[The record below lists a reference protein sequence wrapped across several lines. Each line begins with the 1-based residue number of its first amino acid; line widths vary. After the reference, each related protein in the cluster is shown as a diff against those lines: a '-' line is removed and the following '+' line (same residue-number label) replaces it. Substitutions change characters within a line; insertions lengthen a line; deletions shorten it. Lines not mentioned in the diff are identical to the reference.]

1 MSRELEIT
9 HPIKLSEQRLGGSAT
24 IALAG
29 QPNVGKSTI
38 FNLLTGLSQHVGN
51 WPGKTV
57 EYKAGTYHHNGMTM
71 QIVDLPGT
79 YSLTANS
86 LEECIARDFIIK
98 EQPDVVVVI
107 VNAAALE
114 RNLYLVAELLC
125 LPAPLVLGLNMM
137 DVAEQQGI
145 HIEPHVLEAAL
156 GLPVV
161 PLVATRNQGL
171 RDLMGIVEGLVRQP
185 AVFAPARPAIRQ
197 DHRVVL
203 DEIHKIIA
211 GQVPEPYPEN
221 WVALKL
227 LEGDE
232 EITRMMQAHLP
243 AEGWENIH
251 AILMQHEGALLAVAG
266 GRYKWIRRMMR
277 AAVICPPT
285 GQITLTD
292 RLDRFATHPLFG
304 LLLLVGIF
312 GLVFWLTYTLA
323 LPLQA
328 WLDAVG
334 VHQSVAWIYD
344 AFQFAPAWLVD
355 LLANGLVSG
364 AGTVLTLLPVLVVF
378 FAMLGL
384 LEDTGY
390 MARAAYVM
398 DRFMH
403 PLGLHGKS
411 CLALFLGFGCNV
423 PAVLGARVV
432 ESERGRLLTI
442 LLTPLVPCAGRLAVL
457 AYLTP
462 IFFGR
467 DAALVSW
474 SLVTFNLLVLAGCGV
489 LVNRFAL
496 HGERMAFIMEMP
508 LYYLPNL
515 RTIGLSVWH
524 NTLAF
529 IRHAGTIIL
538 AVSMVVWVL
547 ASFPGPSMET
557 SLLAGLG
564 RLLEPIG
571 KWMGQDWRMMVALLT
586 SFLAKENTVATL
598 GVLFRTGQEEISL
611 AQALTGFLEPA
622 AALAFLAVQMLFI
635 PCAATVAV
643 MRQEL
648 GGWRWTIFS
657 IVLLLAVSIGV
668 GIAIYQGGTLL
679 NL

>member
-1 MSRELEIT
+1 MNQEQAIT
-9 HPIKLSEQRLGGSAT
+9 HLVKPAGRRLEANPT

-57 EYKAGTYHHNGMTM
+57 EFKTGTYHQDGMTM

-98 EQPDVVVVI
+98 DQPDVVVVI

-125 LPAPLVLGLNMM
+125 LPVTLVIGLNMI

-171 RDLMGIVEGLVRQP
+171 RELMSVVERLVRQP
-185 AVFAPARPAIRQ
+185 AADTPSRPAIRA
-197 DHRVVL
+197 DHQAVL
-203 DEIHKIIA
+203 EQILTLIS
-211 GQVPEPYPEN
+211 GQVPEPYPES

-232 EITRMMQAHLP
+232 EVTRMMQAQLP
-243 AEGWENIH
+243 TEGWESVH
-251 AILMQHEGALLAVAG
+251 AILIQHEDAILAVAG
-266 GRYKWIRRMMR
+266 GRYEWIGRMMR
-277 AAVICPPT
+277 AAVINPPA

-292 RLDRFATHPLFG
+292 RLDRIATHPLLG
-304 LLLLVGIF
+304 LLLLAGVF

-323 LPLQA
+323 LPVQA
-328 WLDAVG
+328 WLDTIG
-334 VHQSVAWIYD
+334 VHQSVAWIQEK
-344 AFQFAPAWLVD
+344 FRLAPAWVVD

-364 AGTVLTLLPVLVVF
+364 AGTVLTLLPILVVF

-411 CLALFLGFGCNV
+411 CLALCLGFGCNV
-423 PAVLGARVV
+423 PAILGARVV
-432 ESERGRLLTI
+432 ESQRGRLLTI
-442 LLTPLVPCAGRLAVL
+442 LLTPLVPCAGRLAVI
-457 AYLTP
+457 AYLAP

-467 DAALVSW
+467 NAALVSW
-474 SLVTFNLLVLAGCGV
+474 SLVTFNLLVLAGSGV
-489 LVNRFAL
+489 LVNRFVL

-508 LYYLPNL
+508 LYHLPNL
-515 RTIGLSVWH
+515 RTISLTVWH

-538 AVSMVVWVL
+538 AVSVIVWAL
-547 ASFPGPSMET
+547 AAVPGPTMET
-557 SLLAGLG
+557 SLLARVGK
-564 RLLEPIG
+564 LLEPIG

-586 SFLAKENTVATL
+586 SFLAKENTIATL
-598 GVLFRTGQEEISL
+598 GVLFRTGQEQISL
-611 AQALTGFLEPA
+611 AQALAGFLRPA

-648 GGWRWTIFS
+648 GSWRWTIFS
-657 IVLLLAVSIGV
+657 ILLLLVVSIGV

>member
-1 MSRELEIT
+1 MSREQEIT
-9 HPIKLSEQRLGGSAT
+9 HPIKLSEQHSGGSAT

-57 EYKAGTYHHNGMTM
+57 EYKAGTYHHNSVTM

-114 RNLYLVAELLC
+114 RNLYLVAELLS

-161 PLVATRNQGL
+161 PLVATRNQGV
-171 RDLMGIVEGLVRQP
+171 RDLMGVVEGLVRQP
-185 AVFAPARPAIRQ
+185 AVYAPARPAIRQ

-211 GQVPEPYPEN
+211 GQAPEPYPEN

-243 AEGWENIH
+243 AEGWESIH
-251 AILMQHEGALLAVAG
+251 AILMRHEDALMAVAG
-266 GRYKWIRRMMR
+266 GRYEWIGRMMR
-277 AAVICPPT
+277 AAVIHPPT
-285 GQITLTD
+285 GQIILTD
-292 RLDRFATHPLFG
+292 RLDRLATHPLLG

-344 AFQFAPAWLVD
+344 AFQFAPTWLVD
-355 LLANGLVSG
+355 LLANGLVAG

-378 FAMLGL
+378 FAMLAL

>member
-1 MSRELEIT
+1 MSQEQAIT
-9 HPIKLSEQRLGGSAT
+9 HPIKPAERRPNARAT

-57 EYKAGTYHHNGMTM
+57 EYKAGTYHQDGMTM
-71 QIVDLPGT
+71 QIIDLPGI

-98 EQPDVVVVI
+98 ERPDVVVVI

-185 AVFAPARPAIRQ
+185 DVYAPARPAIRQ
-197 DHRVVL
+197 DHQAVL
-203 DEIHKIIA
+203 GEIHKLIV

-232 EITRMMQAHLP
+232 EITRMMQAHLT
-243 AEGWENIH
+243 AEAWESIH
-251 AILMQHEGALLAVAG
+251 AILIRHEDALLAVAG
-266 GRYKWIRRMMR
+266 GRYEWIGRMMR
-277 AAVICPPT
+277 AAVVRPPT

-292 RLDRFATHPLFG
+292 RLDRLATHPLLG
-304 LLLLVGIF
+304 LLLLVGVF

-323 LPLQA
+323 LPIQA

-334 VHQSVAWIYD
+334 VHQSVAWIRD

-355 LLANGLVSG
+355 LLANGLVTG

-411 CLALFLGFGCNV
+411 CLALCLGFGCNV

-462 IFFGR
+462 IFFGQG
-467 DAALVSW
+467 AALVSW

-489 LVNRFAL
+489 LVNRFVL

-508 LYYLPNL
+508 LYHLPNL
-515 RTIGLSVWH
+515 RTIGLTVWH
-524 NTLAF
+524 STLAF

-538 AVSMVVWVL
+538 AVSVVVWIL
-547 ASFPGPSMET
+547 ASFPGPTMET

-564 RLLEPIG
+564 RLLEPVG

-586 SFLAKENTVATL
+586 SFLAKENTIATL
-598 GVLFRTGQEEISL
+598 GVLFRTGQEEIGL
-611 AQALTGFLEPA
+611 AQALSGFLAPA

-648 GGWRWTIFS
+648 GSWRWTIFS
-657 IVLLLAVSIGV
+657 IALLLVISIGV
-668 GIAIYQGGTLL
+668 GIAIYQGGRLL